1 MLKLG
6 SASGESRWGTSF
18 QFGINKCHSTRS
30 IGFGNGR
37 IRFIPSEEVGAGV
50 VEDPEPTM
58 ESVTILCARAAT
70 IGEEGDAMKN
80 STETVV

>member
-1 MLKLG
+1 MLVLG

-37 IRFIPSEEVGAGV
+37 IRFIPSEEVGAGA
-50 VEDPEPTM
+50 VEDPDPE
-58 ESVTILCARAAT
+58 AA
-70 IGEEGDAMKN
+70 M
-80 STETVV
+80 STVMDLR